1 MLVKKEDAIELEGTV
16 KEPLPNAMAHII
28 TKHAVSVRLG
38 EGLNG
43 IADVPDMVTGNSL
56 LDGGL

>member
-1 MLVKKEDAIELEGTV
+1 MHHAANTMPHVIAKHTV
-16 KEPLPNAMAHII
+16 A
-28 TKHAVSVRLG
+28 VRLG

-56 LDGGL
+56 LDGSL